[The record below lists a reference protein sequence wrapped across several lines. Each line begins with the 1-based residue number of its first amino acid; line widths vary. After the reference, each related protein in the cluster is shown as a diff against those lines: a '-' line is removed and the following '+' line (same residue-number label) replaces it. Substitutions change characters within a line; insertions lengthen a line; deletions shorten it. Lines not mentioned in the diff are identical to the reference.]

1 MTIPN
6 RAIEKKNPDS
16 DGNGSDNNN
25 QNSSPL
31 LSRRQ
36 KLHGFHA
43 ASDVLP
49 KFSISMEDS
58 RPTHRHSTSSLGHRS
73 LEGPKSLPVT
83 PKVSVE
89 PNTPSPLVI
98 CSRNVDHH
106 GGAKPKMQM
115 SPLSSSSAGS
125 SAKMVK
131 SSSATGLS
139 LMIPNP
145 EDSPISVQSPGGSST
160 ASSRD
165 ASPCRW
171 VFFLPYYFVVCDREI
186 APAVLYV
193 CFCGHDIPFL
203 YHYKA
208 TDWFDNFSLKVIF

>member
-1 MTIPN
+1 MISSKHIITNIFTNFRSSSQCMTIPN
-6 RAIEKKNPDS
+6 RAIEKKNPES
-16 DGNGSDNNN
+16 DGNGSDSNNH
-25 QNSSPL
+25 SSPL

-115 SPLSSSSAGS
+115 SPLSSAAGS

-165 ASPCRW
+165 ASPCR
-171 VFFLPYYFVVCDREI
+171 
-186 APAVLYV
+186 
-193 CFCGHDIPFL
+193 
-203 YHYKA
+203 
-208 TDWFDNFSLKVIF
+208 

>member
-208 TDWFDNFSLKVIF
+208 RVLK